1 MSPYIYWITNI
12 ISDTCNL
19 NEYTGALM
27 NALVCRRQSIVL
39 KRWCIYNDS
48 VYRALVRKLF

>member
-1 MSPYIYWITNI
+1 MSPYTYWITKN

-27 NALVCRRQSIVL
+27 HALVCRRRSIAL
-39 KRWCIYNDS
+39 ERWCIHNDS
-48 VYRALVRKLF
+48 VYMALV